1 MKMSLVISSRIF
13 KVLGVLLSSSCSL
26 WVSHTPLGIY
36 LSFLPSHMPMSEGGA
51 KSRTAYLRR
60 EPMAENLELM
70 RRKSGFAGRAS
81 IWKYGLEL
89 PTALAI

>member
-1 MKMSLVISSRIF
+1 
-13 KVLGVLLSSSCSL
+13 
-26 WVSHTPLGIY
+26 
-36 LSFLPSHMPMSEGGA
+36 MPMSEGGA